1 MSNTE
6 LTLPSGKKVKLAPGK
21 GYHLLNAQRKAKTSE
36 EITFALI
43 AELAEIDGQSVVYE
57 DLLEYDLE
65 DVLALQAE
73 ISGKFKSLQQ
83 TVSSTSPKQQVGSTT
98 K

>member
-1 MSNTE
+1 MANTE
-6 LTLPSGKKVKLAPGK
+6 LTLPSGKKVKIAPGK

-43 AELAEIDGQSVVYE
+43 AELAEVDGQKIVYE

-73 ISGKFKSLQQ
+73 ISGKFKSL
-83 TVSSTSPKQQVGSTT
+83 TPTASSISPKQQAGNTA

>member
-1 MSNTE
+1 MANTE

-73 ISGKFKSLQQ
+73 ISGKFKSLVP
-83 TVSSTSPKQQVGSTT
+83 TASSTSPKQQAGNTA

>member
-1 MSNTE
+1 MANTE
-6 LTLPSGKKVKLAPGK
+6 LTLPSGKKVKIAPGK

-43 AELAEIDGQSVVYE
+43 AELAEVDGQSVVYE

-73 ISGKFKSLQQ
+73 ISGKFKSL
-83 TVSSTSPKQQVGSTT
+83 TPTASSTSPKQQAGNTA

>member
-1 MSNTE
+1 MNNTE
-6 LTLPSGKKVKLAPGK
+6 LVLPSGKKVTIESGK
-21 GYHLLNAQRKAKTSE
+21 GFHLLNAQRKAKTSE

-43 AELAEIDGQSVVYE
+43 AELAEVDGQKIVYE

-65 DVLALQAE
+65 DVLALQGE
-73 ISGKFKSLQQ
+73 ISGKFKSLVP
-83 TVSSTSPKQQVGSTT
+83 TASSTSPKPQAGNTA

>member
-1 MSNTE
+1 MSTE

-73 ISGKFKSLQQ
+73 ISGKFKSL
-83 TVSSTSPKQQVGSTT
+83 TPTASSTSPKQQAGNTA

>member
-6 LTLPSGKKVKLAPGK
+6 LTLPSGKKVKLESGK
-21 GYHLLNAQRKAKTSE
+21 GYHLLNAQRKAKTAE

-43 AELAEIDGQSVVYE
+43 AELAEIDGKGIVYE
-57 DLLEYDLE
+57 DLLEFDLE

-73 ISGKFKSLQQ
+73 ISGKFKSLVP
-83 TVSSTSPKQQVGSTT
+83 TASSTLPKQPAGSTA

>member
-43 AELAEIDGQSVVYE
+43 AELAEIDGQSVFYE

-65 DVLALQAE
+65 DVLALQGE
-73 ISGKFKSLQQ
+73 ISGKFKSLQV
-83 TVSSTSPKQQVGSTT
+83 TASSTSQKQQAGNTA

>member
-1 MSNTE
+1 MSTE
-6 LTLPSGKKVKLAPGK
+6 LTLPSGKNVKLALGK

-57 DLLEYDLE
+57 DLLEFDLE
-65 DVLALQAE
+65 DVLYLQAE
-73 ISGKFKSLQQ
+73 ISGKFKSLVP
-83 TVSSTSPKQQVGSTT
+83 TASSTSPKQPAGNTA

>member
-1 MSNTE
+1 MTNTE
-6 LTLPSGKKVKLAPGK
+6 LTLPSGKKVILTPGK

-43 AELAEIDGQSVVYE
+43 AELAEVDKQPIVYE

-65 DVLALQAE
+65 DVLALQGE
-73 ISGKFKSLQQ
+73 ISGKFKSL
-83 TVSSTSPKQQVGSTT
+83 TPTASSTLPKQQAGNTA

>member
-1 MSNTE
+1 MTNTE
-6 LTLPSGKKVKLAPGK
+6 MTLPSGKKVKLAPGK

-36 EITFALI
+36 EIIFALI
-43 AELAEIDGQSVVYE
+43 AELAEIDGQPVVYE

-65 DVLALQAE
+65 DVLALQSE
-73 ISGKFKSLQQ
+73 ISGKFKSLPLN
-83 TVSSTSPKQQVGSTT
+83 VSSTSPKQQDGNTA

>member
-65 DVLALQAE
+65 DVLALQGE
-73 ISGKFKSLQQ
+73 ISGKFKSLQP

>member
-1 MSNTE
+1 MTNTE
-6 LTLPSGKKVKLAPGK
+6 LTLPSGKKVKIESGK

-73 ISGKFKSLQQ
+73 ISGKFKSL
-83 TVSSTSPKQQVGSTT
+83 TPTASSTSPKQQAGNTA

>member
-1 MSNTE
+1 MSTE

-43 AELAEIDGQSVVYE
+43 AELAEVDGQSVVYE

-65 DVLALQAE
+65 DVLALQGE
-73 ISGKFKSLQQ
+73 ISGKFKSLTP
-83 TVSSTSPKQQVGSTT
+83 TVSSTSPKQQAGNTA

>member
-1 MSNTE
+1 MTTE

-43 AELAEIDGQSVVYE
+43 AELAEVDGQSVVYE

-65 DVLALQAE
+65 DVLALQGE
-73 ISGKFKSLQQ
+73 ISGKFKSL
-83 TVSSTSPKQQVGSTT
+83 VPNASSTSQKPQAGNTAK
-98 K
+98 

>member
-43 AELAEIDGQSVVYE
+43 AELAEIDGQAVVYE

-65 DVLALQAE
+65 DVLALQGE
-73 ISGKFKSLQQ
+73 ISGKFKSLVS
-83 TVSSTSPKQQVGSTT
+83 TASSTLPKQQAGNTA

>member
-1 MSNTE
+1 MTTE
-6 LTLPSGKKVKLAPGK
+6 LTLPSGKKVKLAQGK

-36 EITFALI
+36 EIIFALI
-43 AELAEIDGQSVVYE
+43 AELAEIDGQNVVYE

-65 DVLALQAE
+65 DVLALQGE
-73 ISGKFKSLQQ
+73 ISGMFKSL
-83 TVSSTSPKQQVGSTT
+83 TPTASSTSPKQQAGNTA